1 MNRRKVLLGLTLA
14 TLLVLALLTVHPLAR
29 QAAKPAR
36 LEDKAPN
43 PGAGFEVPLMGIIT
57 LKVYRSDGR
66 VETYQ
71 KVGDPWTQNL
81 MAALANLVFG
91 RYNTNPL
98 TLYARDGNLKTQF
111 ETEIVYI
118 GTTAYTG
125 YNPYLAIGIGSGST
139 SPSFYDVDLSSLITL
154 IDVAALGVSVTDN
167 GTHIVASYTVSYTAS
182 SAVTVNEVGLYW
194 KAADYASI
202 TYRYYLLAR
211 DVLSTPI
218 SLAASDVLAVTYT
231 VAFKYSEPPMTYNF
245 AALMF
250 NYLFGLRYY
259 GKALSFTTTDGTAT
273 GNADFGSDGGGTS
286 SPYDSVKEYAKVR
299 LGSGSPSYT
308 ARITDVRS
316 ALATTGSVRVDAESN
331 STHFYFTLTVGYP
344 FTSSTTVSEAALI
357 IDSIDIDASG
367 NTNAKQL
374 LVLYFPIS
382 SPVSVPA
389 GGAVKF
395 TFTIAFR
402 ISP

>member
-1 MNRRKVLLGLTLA
+1 MKAGRFRPVA
-14 TLLVLALLTVHPLAR
+14 AALLILLAVIGAYALTAIQPKPREKPLA
-29 QAAKPAR
+29 A
-36 LEDKAPN
+36 
-43 PGAGFEVPLMGIIT
+43 EVPLVNIVT

-81 MAALANLVFG
+81 MAAMANLLFG

-98 TLYARDGNLKTQF
+98 TLTARDGAAKTQV
-111 ETEIVYI
+111 ETESWGSYANV
-118 GTTAYTG
+118 
-125 YNPYLAIGIGSGST
+125 NPYLAIGIGSGSI
-139 SPSFYDVDLSSLITL
+139 SPSFYDVDLSNLVAL
-154 IDVAALGVSVTDN
+154 VDVAASGVSVADN
-167 GTHIVASYTVSYTAS
+167 GTHIIASYTVSYTAS
-182 SAVTVNEVGLYW
+182 AAVTVSEVGLYW
-194 KAADYASI
+194 KAADYNTN

-218 SLAASDVLAVTYT
+218 SLAANDVLAVTYT
-231 VAFKYSEPPMTYNF
+231 VAFKYNEPPMTYNL

-250 NYLFGLRYY
+250 NYVFGLNYY
-259 GKALSFTTTDGTAT
+259 GKGLSFITTDGTAT
-273 GNADFGSDGGGTS
+273 TTADFGVDTAA
-286 SPYDSVKEYAKVR
+286 SPNDNVKEYAKVR
-299 LGSGSPSYT
+299 FGSGSPSYI
-308 ARITDVRS
+308 AKIADVRS
-316 ALATTGSVRVDAESN
+316 ALATTGSVQVDARSN

-344 FTSSTTVSEAALI
+344 FTSAATVSEAALI
-357 IDSIDIDASG
+357 IDSIDIDPSYY
-367 NTNAKQL
+367 NNAKQL
-374 LVLYFPIS
+374 LVLYFPIT